1 MTVMKTLLFA
11 ALGLVLSAVVG
22 TAGYSVEPISTD
34 DSAESILEQSGVSGG
49 LIVHLGCGDGR
60 ITESFGR
67 SGRFIVQGLANDPA
81 EVDVSRGALRERSDY
96 GRTSIRLLEGERLPY
111 VDNTVNLLVVED
123 PLGTDQDEWMRVLA
137 PLGVLMIRDESFN
150 SAAAVNASAGINR
163 RTTLKGRIGV
173 KTGWRKETKPWPDN
187 IDEWTHFLHGPDNNA
202 VAEDSVVGP
211 PRRLQ
216 WIAAPKH
223 LRTHEHL
230 NSISAVVSSQGRIF
244 TIIDEGPVSAVIA
257 PPQWRLVA
265 RDAFNG
271 VLLWKQDLGPW
282 EGHFRLFRSGP
293 TDIARRLVAAGD
305 KVYATLGYDEPVAQ
319 FDAATGEL
327 LQTYDASAGTVE
339 ILHEDGR
346 LYFVLGEID
355 EEAWQEAASKFYPTP
370 EPREKSLIAI
380 DAASGDLLWRCDNED
395 TRSLLPATTALADGR
410 LFLQNTRE
418 IVCLDASSGEKLWA
432 APRPVYTTRLSW
444 STPTLVVR
452 DGVVLSA
459 DGSTGGVP
467 PEARRGED
475 DVTWIMSDQ
484 DIRRHP
490 MGDLV
495 ALDAETGESL
505 WNGESLQGFCS
516 PGDVFVVGDRVWAG
530 AKVGTGMQT
539 LDEALSLRSGEVVS
553 VVDDRAPTGGHT
565 KCYRNKATERFLIL
579 GGIGVEFVDVDDW
592 SWTSDPWVRGTC
604 QYGVMPCNGLLYVPS
619 DSCACRPNARLQG
632 FTAMAPAAPGNDGP
646 SHSAS
651 YQDRLEVG
659 PTFNTPLRNVSYDDA
674 WSTYR
679 NDYERSGAT
688 SSRVAPDVKP
698 AWEASLGG
706 KLTALT
712 IGAKNVFVARKDEHT
727 LYALDRATGE
737 VAWTFIAGGPID
749 SPPSIA
755 YGRVVFGCR
764 DGSVYCLTEEEGE
777 LAWRFQAAPYDEML
791 VAHEQL
797 ESVWPVHGSVLIREG
812 FVWFAAG
819 RSSYLDGGV
828 RLFAWELGSLS
839 SGFEQCFDG
848 HDVDAWTQFQPRG
861 PGIVP
866 NMMPGTIPDIL
877 SSKGEH
883 IYMGWTCFNQSGE
896 LVPVQEPHLFSA
908 TGFLDDSWWHRTY
921 WQYGSWMKGGFGG
934 WPQAAR
940 QSPAGRSLVFN
951 EHTVFGYGR
960 TAYDP
965 GNPNAVHAG
974 HVGLVKDTYQ
984 DSGRVAHDQ
993 NPQRLF
999 AAPLPGRTDA
1009 VITGWE
1015 VSTDILP
1022 RAICLTGDVL
1032 WIAGPDAQDENIGL
1046 ARLSE
1051 ALPGRLHALDATTG
1065 TISTRQELKAG
1076 PVADG
1081 MAAVEGS
1088 LFISCTDGVVRCYR
1102 ER

>member
-1 MTVMKTLLFA
+1 MLRFI
-11 ALGLVLSAVVG
+11 ALGLVLNAVAG
-22 TAGYSVEPISTD
+22 TAGHASEPISSVE
-34 DSAESILEQSGVSGG
+34 SAETILEQSGVTGG
-49 LIVHLGCGDGR
+49 LIVYVGSDDGR
-60 ITESFGR
+60 LISGFGR
-67 SGRFIVQGLANDPA
+67 SGRFIVQGLTNDPN
-81 EVDVSRGALRERSDY
+81 EVNAARRNLSDSINY
-96 GRTSIRLLEGERLPY
+96 GRASIRLLDSERLPY

-123 PLGTDQDEWMRVLA
+123 PLGTDREEWMRVLA
-137 PLGVLMIRDESFN
+137 PLGVLMIREESFN
-150 SAAAVNASAGINR
+150 ADAAVNASAGINR

-173 KTGWRKETKPWPDN
+173 KTGWRKETKPWPDD

-305 KVYATLGYDEPVAQ
+305 KVYATLGYDKPVVQ

-346 LYFVLGEID
+346 LYFVMGEIN
-355 EEAWQEAASKFYPTP
+355 EEEWQEAASKFYPTP

-380 DAASGDLLWRCDNED
+380 DAATGDVLWTCDNED
-395 TRSLLPATTALADGR
+395 TRSILPATTAVADDR

-459 DGSTGGVP
+459 DGSSGGIS

-495 ALDAETGESL
+495 ALDAATGEAL

-539 LDEALSLRSGEVVS
+539 LDEALNLRSGEVVS

-579 GGIGVEFVDVDDW
+579 GGIGVEFVDVNDW

-632 FTAMAPAAPGNDGP
+632 FTAMAPARSNEDAVPTAD
-646 SHSAS
+646 SI
-651 YQDRLEVG
+651 QDRLSFG
-659 PTFNTPLRNVSYDDA
+659 PASERTRTVARDVAEWP
-674 WSTYR
+674 TYR
-679 NDYERSGAT
+679 NDNTRSGAT
-688 SSRVAPDVKP
+688 SARVSPEALP
-698 AWEASLGG
+698 AWETKIGG
-706 KLTALT
+706 RLSTLTV
-712 IGAKNVFVARKDEHT
+712 GAENVYAARIDGHAI
-727 LYALDRATGE
+727 YALNKETGD
-737 VAWTFIAGGPID
+737 VRWRRTVGGPVD
-749 SPPSIA
+749 SPPTISN
-755 YGRVVFGCR
+755 GLVVFGCR
-764 DGSVYCLTEEEGE
+764 DGSVYCLDESDGE
-777 LAWRFQAAPYDEML
+777 LVWRFQAAPRDEML

-797 ESVWPVHGSVLIREG
+797 ESVWPVHGSVLVEDG
-812 FVWFAAG
+812 LVWFAAG

-828 RLFAWELGSLS
+828 RLYALERETGKVVA
-839 SGFEQCFDG
+839 EQCFDG

-861 PGIVP
+861 PGTFP

-883 IYMGWTCFNQSGE
+883 IYMGWTCFNQEGE
-896 LVPVQEPHLFSA
+896 LTPVQEPHLFSA

-951 EHTVFGYGR
+951 EQTVFGYGR

-1009 VITGWE
+1009 ATTGWE
-1015 VSTDILP
+1015 ASTDILP
-1022 RAICLTGDVL
+1022 RAICLTDDVL
-1032 WIAGPDAQDENIGL
+1032 WIAGPEAEGENIGL

-1051 ALPGRLHALDATTG
+1051 ALPGRLYALDASTG
-1065 TISTRQELKAG
+1065 TVSARQELKAG

-1081 MAAVEGS
+1081 MAAIEGS